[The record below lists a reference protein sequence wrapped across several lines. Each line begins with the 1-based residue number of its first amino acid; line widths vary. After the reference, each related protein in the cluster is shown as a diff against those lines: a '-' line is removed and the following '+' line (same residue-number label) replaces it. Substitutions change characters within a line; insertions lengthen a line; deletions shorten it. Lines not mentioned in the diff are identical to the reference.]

1 MCNVGQKSR
10 GDIVARGGCTEE
22 VLVLRRRIH
31 SALGQSI
38 LDLCIDVVLSSA
50 GNDWPNHGVCL
61 EGITELVPDGSLGRG
76 IESSF
81 WVIRLPLE
89 LLLNFTDKGIVHI
102 SMDIYTLNSTAA
114 LAGIEDSAI
123 NQLSGDVLEVGIRSN
138 IGRIITPKLQVD
150 RNGASTGG
158 FTNGQTA
165 DCGTGKAD
173 EAELRELD
181 KLLQRFRIPRLDDLK
196 DILGQASLVED
207 IDEVLCN
214 ERCLGGR
221 FEDNRVSS

>member
-1 MCNVGQKSR
+1 M
-10 GDIVARGGCTEE
+10 D
-22 VLVLRRRIH
+22 
-31 SALGQSI
+31 
-38 LDLCIDVVLSSA
+38 
-50 GNDWPNHGVCL
+50 
-61 EGITELVPDGSLGRG
+61 
-76 IESSF
+76 
-81 WVIRLPLE
+81 
-89 LLLNFTDKGIVHI
+89 FTDKGIVHI

-123 NQLSGDVLEVGIRSN
+123 NQLSGDVLEVGIGSN
-138 IGRIITPKLQVD
+138 VGRIIAPKLQVD

-181 KLLQRFRIPRLDDLK
+181 KLLQRFRIPRLDNLK
-196 DILGQASLVED
+196 DILGQASLFED

-221 FEDNRVSS
+221 FEDNRVSC